1 MAAQMAVASNFLF
14 IWNTPWQA
22 AAAHMAT
29 FPYDAT
35 GDLPHFAPG
44 CGTALRGLAI
54 PSTS

>member
-14 IWNTPWQA
+14 IWNTLWQA